1 MKKSIRV
8 GIKNFQ
14 HFNCSFIKELLSR
27 TKMFSIFRM
36 EANILIFFSHMCL
49 QSQKVCKEEE
59 LRVQKVEQV
68 NPHKFDLMEF
78 LIELID

>member
-1 MKKSIRV
+1 
-8 GIKNFQ
+8 
-14 HFNCSFIKELLSR
+14 
-27 TKMFSIFRM
+27 MFSIFRM